1 MTTPTSPKSS
11 LRSLERTSDVS
22 MSEPVQPVER
32 LGEQGPAGHG
42 DGQAH
47 GIGRLRRGQR
57 LVEVVDAQR
66 EADGGQRAAEAPEQ
80 VVVAAAAA
88 ERRAEPGVVHLEHRA
103 RVVAEVARE
112 AEIDDEPPRDLGRE
126 PLVEAQQAVG
136 RVADRVAELLE
147 HLGAAAQARDAQQ
160 QARVRVVDAQHA
172 ELALHPH
179 EVAAWPARASRA
191 RARGRR
197 RRPGR
202 AAAGT
207 APRRRGRCGTR
218 AARSPRAPGTAR

>member
-1 MTTPTSPKSS
+1 MVTTPTSPKSS

-22 MSEPVQPVER
+22 MSSQSSRSSVSDNRAPRGTAMVRSGMAV
-32 LGEQGPAGHG
+32 A
-42 DGQAH
+42 
-47 GIGRLRRGQR
+47 RGQR
-57 LVEVVDAQR
+57 LVEVVDAQC
-66 EADGGQRAAEAPEQ
+66 EADRGQRAAEAPEQ

-88 ERRAEPGVVHLEHRA
+88 ERRAEPRVVHLEHRA

-126 PLVEAQQAVG
+126 TLVEAQQAVG
-136 RVADRVAELLE
+136 RVADRVADLLE

-179 EVAAWPARASRA
+179 EVARGQLAHHTPPGGAVDARLVEQPREQRSVAETDA
-191 RARGRR
+191 ELPQ
-197 RRPGR
+197 PGR
-202 AAAGT
+202 LE
-207 APRRRGRCGTR
+207 R
-218 AARSPRAPGTAR
+218 A